1 MVMKT
6 VCKISVIAFLFLT
19 FCNLQAQNAFNNVD
33 ANGKKDGLWK
43 GVYPES
49 KRPRYEGTFLHG
61 KEIGEFKF
69 FDDTKAGSVVATRT
83 FNANDNVAYTI
94 FYDQKKNKVSE
105 GKVVN
110 KLFEGQWKYY
120 HLGATTIMTTEN
132 YKNGKLE
139 GLRSVFFPSGKIAEE
154 TNYKEGLKNGSSK
167 KYSEKGI
174 VLEEATFKNN
184 QYDGEAIFRD
194 VDGKIVSKGKFTNGK
209 KSGLWQFFEN
219 GKLTEETNMSYS
231 KKNDAVKA
239 K

>member
-1 MVMKT
+1 MKI
-6 VCKISVIAFLFLT
+6 VYKISLVVFLILCFS
-19 FCNLQAQNAFNNVD
+19 NLQAQNAFNNVD
-33 ANGKKDGLWK
+33 ANGKKDGVWK

-49 KRPRYEGTFLHG
+49 KRPRYEGTFSHG

-69 FDDTKAGSVVATRT
+69 FDDTKAGTVIATRT
-83 FNANDNVAYTI
+83 FNPNDNVTYTV
-94 FYDQKKNKVSE
+94 FYDQNKNKASE

-110 KLFEGQWKYY
+110 KLFEGEWKYY

-139 GLRSVFFPSGKIAEE
+139 GLRLVYFPSGKIAEE
-154 TNYKEGLKNGSSK
+154 TNYKNNLKNGSSK

-194 VDGKIVSKGKFTNGK
+194 VDNNVVSKGKFTNGK
-209 KSGLWQFFEN
+209 KTGVWQFFEN
-219 GKLTEETNMSYS
+219 GKLVSEDNMSLP
-231 KKNDAVKA
+231 KTKETERTK
-239 K
+239 

>member
-1 MVMKT
+1 MKT
-6 VCKISVIAFLFLT
+6 FYNISLAVFLFLS
-19 FCNLQAQNAFNNVD
+19 FSSLQAQNAINNLD

-49 KRPRYEGTFLHG
+49 KRPRYEGTFSHG

-69 FDDTKAGSVVATRT
+69 FDDTKAGTVIATRT
-83 FNANDNVAYTI
+83 FNPNDNVAYTV
-94 FYDQKKNKVSE
+94 FYDQRKNKVSE
-105 GKVVN
+105 GKVIN

-154 TNYKEGLKNGSSK
+154 TYYKDGLKNGSSK
-167 KYSEKGI
+167 KYSEKGF

-184 QYDGEAIFRD
+184 QYDGIAIFKD
-194 VDGKIVSKGKFTNGK
+194 VDDKIVSKGKFTNGK
-209 KSGLWQFFEN
+209 KTGIWQFFEN
-219 GKLTEETNMSYS
+219 GKLTEEVNMSDP
-231 KKNDAVKA
+231 KKADALKT